1 MTCGVPLLHL
11 PLNTPA
17 RPARLLFSVNT
28 SLLHHYYFFFICLL
42 SVFWTTRDLL
52 FLQTCFIQHLSC
64 LRPPSPLTTLNVI
77 HSLLQGYIH
86 SFYYCSYKGCL
97 TGQGEPIIIN
107 TYSSYRS
114 QGCGSGSGSGRIRN
128 YLPDPNPEL

>member
-1 MTCGVPLLHL
+1 MMKDVDGSYVWVWLVIYDLWSPSPPPSSKHPCQTCPPTVLCQYQF
-11 PLNTPA
+11 A
-17 RPARLLFSVNT
+17 ASLLF
-28 SLLHHYYFFFICLL
+28 FFFICLL

-97 TGQGEPIIIN
+97 TGRGEPIIIN

-114 QGCGSGSGSGRIRN
+114 QGCGS
-128 YLPDPNPEL
+128 